1 MIAKGSNTP
10 LDEARAERRSGGK
23 DLERQPRTARI
34 QTCQRY
40 ENVQFDTIADLP
52 SFNKDPHS
60 SKALPAGRP
69 AGREP
74 DCLSAWFPIA
84 IQPFE
89 GKRHYQLCMLSL
101 DSSI

>member
-1 MIAKGSNTP
+1 MIAKGSNIP

-60 SKALPAGRP
+60 SKALPAGRQ
-69 AGREP
+69 AGNPTASPLGFR
-74 DCLSAWFPIA
+74 L
-84 IQPFE
+84 PF
-89 GKRHYQLCMLSL
+89 SL
-101 DSSI
+101 LRGRDTISFACYH